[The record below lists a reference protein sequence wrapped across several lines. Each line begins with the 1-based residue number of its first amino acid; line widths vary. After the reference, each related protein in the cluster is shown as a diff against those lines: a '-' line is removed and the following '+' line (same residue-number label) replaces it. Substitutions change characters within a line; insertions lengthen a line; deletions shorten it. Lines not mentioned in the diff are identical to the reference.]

1 MEKFIIRG
9 GEPLNGDVAISGMK
23 NSALPILFATILT
36 EGICIIDN
44 LPDISDVK
52 DSLAILESVGASVR
66 FINTNTVVIDTKQV
80 KPKSPPLELVSKIR
94 ASYYLLGA
102 MLGKFGKAQV
112 GQPGGCDFGN
122 GRPIDQHIKGFEMLG
137 ARVSYESNAAITLN
151 APDGLKGNSV
161 YFDIASVGSTINIM
175 YAAVFAEGVTVIENA
190 AREPHIVDTACFLNA
205 CGANIMG
212 AGTTTIRI
220 KGVKKLHG
228 CSHYSIAPDMIEA
241 GTYMI
246 AAAITG
252 GRIRV
257 TNIVPKHMDAVT
269 AKLIEANVPVE
280 IGDSY
285 ITVNPAKN
293 LRSVSIKANP
303 YPGLPT
309 DMQPQFSALM
319 TVAQGMCTVSDGI
332 YSTRFKYIEYLKSMG
347 ANIEYDEKR
356 SLLRIIGVSE
366 LQGATVKAPDLRAGA
381 ALILAGLAAKG
392 TTTVT
397 NVELVERGYD
407 HIIEKLRSLGAN
419 IKRERI

>member
-1 MEKFIIRG
+1 MNKFVICG
-9 GEPLNGDVAISGMK
+9 GKPLCGDVNISGMK
-23 NSALPILFATILT
+23 NSALPVLFGTIAAND
-36 EGICIIDN
+36 ICIIEN

-52 DSLAILESVGASVR
+52 DSLEILESIGASIR
-66 FINTNTVVIDTKQV
+66 FVDTTTVIIDTRKV
-80 KPKSPPLELVSKIR
+80 EMKSPPLEIVSKIR

-102 MLGKFGKAQV
+102 MLGRFGRAQV

-122 GRPIDQHIKGFEMLG
+122 GRPINQHISGFELLG

-151 APDGLKGNSV
+151 AADGLKGNFI
-161 YFDIASVGSTINIM
+161 YFDIASVGATINIM
-175 YAAVFAEGVTVIENA
+175 YAAAFADGVTVIENA

-228 CSHYSIAPDMIEA
+228 CTYKIAPDMIEA

-246 AAAITG
+246 AGAITKG
-252 GRIRV
+252 TV
-257 TNIVPKHMDAVT
+257 CVKNVVPKHMESINS
-269 AKLIEANVPVE
+269 KLLEAGVPLE

-285 ITVNPAKN
+285 ITVKPAET
-293 LRSVSIKANP
+293 LRSVVIKANP

-319 TVAQGMCTVSDGI
+319 TVAQGMSSISDGI
-332 YSTRFKYIEYLKSMG
+332 YSTRFKYITDLKNMG

-356 SLLRIIGVSE
+356 AIVRIIGVPE
-366 LQGATVKAPDLRAGA
+366 LNGAEVRAPDLRAGA
-381 ALILAGLAAKG
+381 ALILAGLAANG
-392 TTTVT
+392 ITTVS
-397 NVELVERGYD
+397 NVVLVERGYER
-407 HIIEKLRSLGAN
+407 IIEKLRALGAN
-419 IKRERI
+419 INRI

>member
-1 MEKFIIRG
+1 MEKFVICG

-23 NSALPILFATILT
+23 NSALPILFGTILT
-36 EGICIIDN
+36 KGTCIIDN

-52 DSLAILESVGASVR
+52 DSLEILESVGATVR
-66 FINTNTVVIDTKQV
+66 FINTNTVIIDTKNV
-80 KPKSPPLELVSKIR
+80 TPKSPPLELVSKIR
-94 ASYYLLGA
+94 ASYYLFGS
-102 MLGKFGKAQV
+102 MLGRFNKAQV

-122 GRPIDQHIKGFEMLG
+122 GRPIDQHIRGFELLG
-137 ARVSYESNAAITLN
+137 ARVSYESNATITLN
-151 APDGLKGNSV
+151 AQDGLTGTSI
-161 YFDIASVGSTINIM
+161 YFDMASVGATINIM
-175 YAAVFAEGVTVIENA
+175 YAAIFADGVTVIENA

-220 KGVKKLHG
+220 KGVKELKG
-228 CSHYSIAPDMIEA
+228 TNYAIAPDMIEA

-246 AAAITG
+246 AGAITK
-252 GRIRV
+252 GRVRV
-257 TNIVPKHMDAVT
+257 TNIVPKHMEAIS
-269 AKLIEANVPVE
+269 AKLIEAGVPLE

-285 ITVNPAKN
+285 ITVNPVQSV
-293 LRSVSIKANP
+293 RSVSIKANP

-332 YSTRFKYIEYLKSMG
+332 YSTRFKYIEHLQNMG

-356 SLLRIIGVSE
+356 ALLRIIGVSE
-366 LQGATVKAPDLRAGA
+366 LNGTTVKSPDLRAGA

-397 NVELVERGYD
+397 NVGLVERGYD
-407 HIIEKLRSLGAN
+407 HIIEKLRALGAN
-419 IKRERI
+419 IKREKI

>member
-1 MEKFIIRG
+1 MEQFVICG

-23 NSALPILFATILT
+23 NSALPILFGTILT
-36 EGICIIDN
+36 KGICTIDN

-52 DSLAILESVGASVR
+52 DSLAILESVGAQVR
-66 FINTNTVVIDTKQV
+66 FISPHKIIINTSEVT
-80 KPKSPPLELVSKIR
+80 PKSPPLELVSKIR

-102 MLGKFGKAQV
+102 MLGKFNKAQV

-122 GRPIDQHIKGFEMLG
+122 GRPIDQHIRGFELLG

-151 APDGLKGNSV
+151 APNGLKGSSV

-220 KGVKKLHG
+220 KGVKELKG
-228 CSHYSIAPDMIEA
+228 CNYSIAPDMIEA
-241 GTYMI
+241 GTYMV
-246 AAAITG
+246 AGAITK
-252 GRIRV
+252 GRVRV
-257 TNIVPKHMDAVT
+257 TNIVPKHMEAIT
-269 AKLIEANVPVE
+269 AKLIEANVPIE

-285 ITVNPAKN
+285 ITVNPATN
-293 LRSVSIKANP
+293 LRSASIKANP

-319 TVAQGMCTVSDGI
+319 TVAQGMCKVSDGI
-332 YSTRFKYIEYLKSMG
+332 YSTRFKYIEHLKNMG
-347 ANIEYDEKR
+347 ANIVYDEKQ
-356 SLLRIIGVSE
+356 SQLHIIGVSE
-366 LQGATVKAPDLRAGA
+366 LRGATVRVPDLRAGA

-397 NVELVERGYD
+397 NIELVERGYD
-407 HIIEKLRSLGAN
+407 HIIEKLRALGAN
-419 IKRERI
+419 IKRVKI

>member
-23 NSALPILFATILT
+23 NSALPILFGTILT

-52 DSLAILESVGASVR
+52 DSLAILESVGANVR
-66 FINTNTVVIDTKQV
+66 FTNTNTVVIDTTQV

-122 GRPIDQHIKGFEMLG
+122 GRPIDQHIKGFELLG

-220 KGVKKLHG
+220 KGVKKLKG
-228 CSHYSIAPDMIEA
+228 CSHSIAPDMIEA

-246 AAAITG
+246 AGAITG
-252 GRIRV
+252 GRVRV

-269 AKLIEANVPVE
+269 AKLIEANVPIE
-280 IGDSY
+280 IGNSY
-285 ITVNPAKN
+285 IAIRFCYFGIILAINTQTYLQSLLVMFECFLVIACIAIQLSYVVIGSRNIGV
-293 LRSVSIKANP
+293 L
-303 YPGLPT
+303 
-309 DMQPQFSALM
+309 
-319 TVAQGMCTVSDGI
+319 VAQYCTLYIKCLAVIAQGI
-332 YSTRFKYIEYLKSMG
+332 
-347 ANIEYDEKR
+347 A
-356 SLLRIIGVSE
+356 V
-366 LQGATVKAPDLRAGA
+366 
-381 ALILAGLAAKG
+381 
-392 TTTVT
+392 
-397 NVELVERGYD
+397 
-407 HIIEKLRSLGAN
+407 
-419 IKRERI
+419 

>member
-23 NSALPILFATILT
+23 NSALPILFGTILAN
-36 EGICIIDN
+36 EVCIIDN

-66 FINTNTVVIDTKQV
+66 FIGTNTVVIDTRQV
-80 KPKSPPLELVSKIR
+80 TPKSPPLELVSKIR
-94 ASYYLLGA
+94 ASYYLFGA
-102 MLGKFGKAQV
+102 MLGRFNQARV

-122 GRPIDQHIKGFEMLG
+122 GRPIDLHLRSFTMLG
-137 ARVSYESNAAITLN
+137 AKVSFESNASITLN
-151 APDGLKGNSV
+151 APDGLRGTSI
-161 YFDIASVGSTINIM
+161 YFDMASVGATINIM
-175 YAAVFAEGVTVIENA
+175 YAAAFAEGVTVIENA

-228 CSHYSIAPDMIEA
+228 CNYSIAPDMIEA

-246 AAAITG
+246 AGAITKG
-252 GRIRV
+252 KVRV
-257 TNIVPKHMDAVT
+257 TNIIPKHMDALT
-269 AKLIEANVPVE
+269 SKLIEAGVPIE

-285 ITVNPAKN
+285 ITVNPAEN
-293 LRSVSIKANP
+293 LKSVPIKANP
-303 YPGLPT
+303 YPGFPT

-319 TVAQGMCTVSDGI
+319 TVAQGVSQISDGI
-332 YSTRFKYIEYLKSMG
+332 YSTRFKYKDYLANMG
-347 ANIEYDEKR
+347 ANITYDEQKA
-356 SLLRIIGVSE
+356 SLSIIGVTE
-366 LQGATVKAPDLRAGA
+366 LSGATVKASDLRAGA

-407 HIIEKLRSLGAN
+407 HIIEKLRALGAN
-419 IKRERI
+419 IKREKI

>member
-1 MEKFIIRG
+1 MEKFIICG
-9 GEPLNGDVAISGMK
+9 GEPLNGDVNISGMK
-23 NSALPILFATILT
+23 NSALPILFGTILT
-36 EGICIIDN
+36 HGTCIIDN

-52 DSLAILESVGASVR
+52 DSLAILQSVGASIR
-66 FINTNTVVIDTKQV
+66 FIDTNTVIIDTKNV
-80 KPKSPPLELVSKIR
+80 TPKSPPLELVSKIR
-94 ASYYLLGA
+94 ASYYLFGS
-102 MLGKFGKAQV
+102 MLGRFNIAQV

-122 GRPIDQHIKGFEMLG
+122 GRPIDQHIRGFELLG
-137 ARVSYESNAAITLN
+137 ARVSYESNATITLN
-151 APDGLKGNSV
+151 AQEGLKGTSI
-161 YFDIASVGSTINIM
+161 YFDMASVGATINIM
-175 YAAVFAEGVTVIENA
+175 YAAIFAEGVTVIENA

-212 AGTTTIRI
+212 AGTTTLRI

-228 CSHYSIAPDMIEA
+228 TNYTIAPDMIEA

-246 AAAITG
+246 AGAITK
-252 GRIRV
+252 GRVRV
-257 TNIVPKHMDAVT
+257 NNIVPKHMDAIS
-269 AKLIEANVPVE
+269 AKLIEAGVPLE

-285 ITVNPAKN
+285 ITVNPTQN

-332 YSTRFKYIEYLKSMG
+332 YSTRFKYIEHLKNMG
-347 ANIEYDEKR
+347 ANIDYDEKQAI
-356 SLLRIIGVSE
+356 LRIIGVKE
-366 LQGATVKAPDLRAGA
+366 LNGATVKAPDLRAGA

-397 NVELVERGYD
+397 NVGLVERGYD
-407 HIIEKLRSLGAN
+407 HIIEKLRALGAN
-419 IKRERI
+419 IKREKI

>member
-1 MEKFIIRG
+1 MEKFIICG
-9 GEPLNGDVAISGMK
+9 GESLNGDVNISGMK
-23 NSALPILFATILT
+23 NSALPILFGTILT
-36 EGICIIDN
+36 NGTCIIDN

-52 DSLAILESVGASVR
+52 DSLAILQSVGASIR
-66 FINTNTVVIDTKQV
+66 FIDTNTVIIDTKNV
-80 KPKSPPLELVSKIR
+80 TPKSPPLELVSKIR
-94 ASYYLLGA
+94 ASYYLFGS
-102 MLGKFGKAQV
+102 MLGRFNIAQV

-122 GRPIDQHIKGFEMLG
+122 GRPIDQHIRGFELLG
-137 ARVSYESNAAITLN
+137 ARVSYESNATITLN
-151 APDGLKGNSV
+151 AQDGLKGTSI
-161 YFDIASVGSTINIM
+161 YFDMASVGATINIM
-175 YAAVFAEGVTVIENA
+175 YAAIFAEGITVIENA

-220 KGVKKLHG
+220 KGVKKLQG
-228 CSHYSIAPDMIEA
+228 TNYTIAPDMIEA

-246 AAAITG
+246 AGAITK
-252 GRIRV
+252 GRVRV
-257 TNIVPKHMDAVT
+257 NNIVPKHMEAIS
-269 AKLIEANVPVE
+269 AKLIEANVPLE

-285 ITVNPAKN
+285 ITVNPTKN

-332 YSTRFKYIEYLKSMG
+332 YSTRFKYIEHLKNMG
-347 ANIEYDEKR
+347 ANIDYDEKR
-356 SLLRIIGVSE
+356 ALLRIIGVTE
-366 LQGATVKAPDLRAGA
+366 LSGATVKAPDLRAGA

-397 NVELVERGYD
+397 NVGLVERGYD

-419 IKRERI
+419 IKREKI

>member
-1 MEKFIIRG
+1 MEKFIICG
-9 GEPLNGDVAISGMK
+9 GEPLNGDVTISGMK
-23 NSALPILFATILT
+23 NSALPILFGTILAKGT
-36 EGICIIDN
+36 CIIDN

-52 DSLAILESVGASVR
+52 DSLEILESVGATVR
-66 FINTNTVVIDTKQV
+66 FINTNTVIIDTKNV
-80 KPKSPPLELVSKIR
+80 TPKTPPLELVSKIR
-94 ASYYLLGA
+94 ASYYLLGS
-102 MLGKFGKAQV
+102 MLGRFNKAQV

-122 GRPIDQHIKGFEMLG
+122 GRPIDQHIKGFELLG

-151 APDGLKGNSV
+151 AQDGLKGNSV
-161 YFDIASVGSTINIM
+161 YFDIASVGATINIM

-220 KGVKKLHG
+220 KGVRELHG
-228 CSHYSIAPDMIEA
+228 ANYSIAPDMIEA

-246 AAAITG
+246 AGAITK
-252 GRIRV
+252 GRV
-257 TNIVPKHMDAVT
+257 CVKNIVPKHMEAIS
-269 AKLIEANVPVE
+269 AKLIEANVPLE

-285 ITVNPAKN
+285 ITVNPAEN
-293 LRSVSIKANP
+293 MRSVSIKANP

-319 TVAQGMCTVSDGI
+319 TVAQGMSSVSDSI
-332 YSTRFKYIEYLKSMG
+332 YSTRFKYIEHLQNMG

-356 SLLRIIGVSE
+356 SILRIFGVSE
-366 LQGATVKAPDLRAGA
+366 LNGAVVKAPDLRAGA
-381 ALILAGLAAKG
+381 ALILAGLAARG

-397 NVELVERGYD
+397 NVGLVERGYD
-407 HIIEKLRSLGAN
+407 HIIEKLRALGAN
-419 IKRERI
+419 IKREKI